1 MSSQGD
7 SSFKSIL
14 QEFPT
19 LGQAP
24 GDYRITRN
32 GDVRKWCENDAARW
46 RIARIKIMISDLE
59 CTVNT
64 LKTEIQDEEVRSG
77 INDST
82 KFDYPTVATALIKRC
97 NNAMRSIDT
106 LRCKLAELDRVGAGE
121 FIIP

>member
-24 GDYRITRN
+24 GDFRRTRS
-32 GDVRKWCENDAARW
+32 GDARKWCENDAARC
-46 RIARIKIMISDLE
+46 RIAQIKVMISDLE
-59 CTVNT
+59 CTINR
-64 LKTEIQDEEVRSG
+64 LNKEIQDEQVRSG
-77 INDST
+77 INDPT
-82 KFDYPTVATALIKRC
+82 QFDYPTIATALIKRC

-106 LRCKLAELDRVGAGE
+106 LRRKLAELDRVAEGE
-121 FIIP
+121 FTIT